1 MKIMNNSTDGQQL
14 NAKKEYLIKTL
25 SRTKRKDYENYVI
38 GAIWHRLNNLEIK
51 PVSQQYVKRSDGKY
65 ALLDLYFPQLNVGI
79 ECDEAYHEKNKEP
92 DKIREVNLEQ
102 ALSALQTGKEFTL
115 IRINANT
122 DVVEF
127 EKQINNAVEII
138 KDLYEK
144 YGFPRWSDEKS
155 SIQKVLEEGQLSFRE
170 NLQFSKIVDIAKCFG
185 KNYKAMQAST
195 FFIDN
200 NTVIWCPK
208 LAVEINGNLKA
219 PSAAGW
225 LNILSEQW
233 DTITTLV
240 PDDKE
245 HLEKFRNPNLKNLVF
260 AQSKNTLGQVMYRF
274 LGVYVFEKSEDNN
287 KQIIYKRVSE
297 IYKLKKSSK

>member
-1 MKIMNNSTDGQQL
+1 MRFMINFTDEQQP

-92 DKIREVNLEQ
+92 DKIREVNVEQ
-102 ALSALQTGKEFTL
+102 ALAALQTGKDFKL

-122 DVVEF
+122 DIVEF
-127 EKQINNAVEII
+127 EKQINNAVDEIRN
-138 KDLYEK
+138 LYEK
-144 YGFPRWSDEKS
+144 YSCPRWSDEKGTV
-155 SIQKVLEEGQLSFRE
+155 QKVLSNGQLSFCE

-185 KNYKAMQAST
+185 KNYKAMQSST

-200 NTVIWCPK
+200 STLVWCPK

-219 PSAAGW
+219 PSSAGW
-225 LNILSEQW
+225 LNILSERW

-240 PDDKE
+240 PEDKD
-245 HLEKFRNPNLKNLVF
+245 HHEKYRNPSLNILVF
-260 AQSKNTLGQVMYRF
+260 AQSKNMLGQVTYRF
-274 LGVYVFEKSEDNN
+274 MGVYVFEKSEDNN
-287 KQIIYKRVSE
+287 KKIMYKRISE
-297 IYKLKKSSK
+297 TYELNDMPK

>member
-1 MKIMNNSTDGQQL
+1 MK
-14 NAKKEYLIKTL
+14 
-25 SRTKRKDYENYVI
+25 V
-38 GAIWHRLNNLEIK
+38 
-51 PVSQQYVKRSDGKY
+51 
-65 ALLDLYFPQLNVGI
+65 
-79 ECDEAYHEKNKEP
+79 
-92 DKIREVNLEQ
+92 EVNLEQ
-102 ALSALQTGKEFTL
+102 ARSALQTGKEFTL

-144 YGFPRWSDEKS
+144 YGFPRWSDGKS
-155 SIQKVLEEGQLSFRE
+155 LIQKVLEEGELSFHE
-170 NLQFSKIVDIAKCFG
+170 NLQFSKIVDIAKCFR
-185 KNYKAMQAST
+185 KNYKAMQSST

-200 NTVIWCPK
+200 STVIWCPK

-274 LGVYVFEKSEDNN
+274 LGVYVFEKSEENH
-287 KQIIYKRVSE
+287 KKIIYKRVSE
-297 IYKLKKSSK
+297 IYELKEFFIQNS